1 MDKHNDHNSHAHSGH
16 DSAEHSKAVTNHEP
30 AVNSAGL
37 IILQWLTYAF
47 WGWTLFALVWLLY
60 IVLANM
66 IQGIDTSDMIPYAI
80 ASSLVLLP
88 ISFVC
93 DWFYGKKEPQKKTG
107 AAMVVMVIH
116 AVIFALFAIGSL
128 ISAVLILVQMMIS
141 TSDDTSSQMVWL
153 TTLFISSLVYAAT
166 FVRTLNPMPKL
177 KFHRVYPLGMAVLIT
192 ALIVLGFV
200 GPVAQATLTKDD
212 RFIVNHLLN
221 VASEIDDYIYKNN
234 KLPSSLADVS
244 FTYEGKEIVDRGL
257 VEYKKEDSSAVSKL
271 PAYDYDD
278 LDSDKNSRDFTFYRY
293 QLCVE
298 YKQKS
303 QSASYGYYNSEPSR
317 PRGEYS
323 NTLYIDTHPAGKVC
337 YKQEAST
344 NVAKIIE

>member
-1 MDKHNDHNSHAHSGH
+1 MNEHNKKHTNELVVNSKSHS
-16 DSAEHSKAVTNHEP
+16 SVQS
-30 AVNSAGL
+30 VNSAGL

-47 WGWTLFALVWLLY
+47 WGWTILTLVWLLY
-60 IVLANM
+60 IVLAST
-66 IQGIDTSDMIPYAI
+66 IDGLDTTDMIPYAI

-93 DWFYGKKEPQKKTG
+93 DWFYGKKEPQRKTG

-128 ISAVLILVQMMIS
+128 ISAVLILVQTMIS
-141 TSDDTSSQMVWL
+141 TSSDSGSHMVWL
-153 TTLFISSLVYAAT
+153 ITLFVSSLIYTAT
-166 FVRTLNPMPKL
+166 FVRTLNPLPRL
-177 KFHRVYPLGMAVLIT
+177 RLNRIYPLVMAVLIT
-192 ALIVLGFV
+192 VLIVLGFV

-212 RFIVNHLLN
+212 RFIVNHLLDVVN
-221 VASEIDDYIYKNN
+221 EIDGYIYKNN

-244 FTYEGKEIVDRGL
+244 FTNEGKEIVDRGL
-257 VEYKKEDSSAVSKL
+257 VEYKKEDSSTISKL
-271 PAYDYDD
+271 DTYDD
-278 LDSDKNSRDFTFYRY
+278 VDYSSSTGVFMFYRY

-303 QSASYGYYNSEPSR
+303 QSASNGYYSSEPSR

-323 NTLYIDTHPAGKVC
+323 NTLYIDKHPAGKVC